1 MKEGDIITI
10 NGEKV
15 IVTYVD
21 GANYS
26 YAHYEEP
33 KKEEPKKK
41 TTTRRTKK

>member
-26 YAHYEEP
+26 YAHYEEEP
-33 KKEEPKKK
+33 KKEVKK
-41 TTTRRTKK
+41 TTRRTKK